1 MKYSRLLILFVFICG
16 FATAKSFKVSD
27 VRVDGLQR
35 ITAGSFFN
43 YLPVRRGDVIDEK
56 DFPLIIRQL
65 YQTAFFDNINL
76 YRDNNVLVVEVEE
89 RPIIGEVNFEGN
101 KDLSDKI
108 LLQGSKSLGLGV
120 GDTFDKTKLKQLER
134 ELLNL
139 YYGRSKFDV
148 IITTA
153 TRPLNN
159 NRLALDVTIQE
170 GISARIKQINIVGN
184 KAFSEKTVLNA
195 IKLSTSKW
203 HSLLTKGDQYSGE
216 KLRGDIDRIEAFYL
230 DRGYLDFKINSTQ
243 VSLTDDKKYVY
254 ITVNI
259 SEGLPYRV
267 YGSTFSGNT
276 LLKQHVLS
284 QSLKYGVGDYYSRQ
298 KVRESQ
304 QLLQEALGDKG
315 YAFANV
321 QVIPKLD
328 RERQEVTLQYHLSP
342 GKKTYVRRVEFRG
355 NYKTNDEVLRREMRQ
370 MEAAVYNHTK
380 LQRSNERLQRLK
392 YITSVKRTQVPV
404 KGKPDQ
410 VDIIYEVVE
419 TPSRNFTAGIG
430 YGSSSGVLFNLG
442 YESAN
447 FLGTGNA
454 FAFDFGQSDTKQSY
468 SLSFTDPYYTL
479 DGISRSFSL
488 YYTKENE
495 EKANIGDW
503 SSDNWGAF
511 VRYGFP
517 VNEAESFRL
526 GAGYRG
532 IKINTGDS
540 VSPEIPAYLAKHG
553 ERYDEFVLDFH
564 WTHDTRD
571 QTIFS
576 NSGAVTRFNAELVTP
591 GSSETYYKLSAR
603 NRTYFRLGEN
613 LLTSVR
619 GDISYGDGYGDTE
632 DVPFFRHYYAGG
644 LTTVRGFKTNTLG
657 PKWSNGDKKG
667 GDLRVTGGA
676 EIIFPWHL
684 GQDAETVRL
693 GAFLDF
699 GNVYNDLDD
708 FDASDFRYSTGLY
721 VLWRSPIGPLNLSY
735 GIPLNEKEGDEL
747 EKFQFTVGVPL

>member
-159 NRLALDVTIQE
+159 NRLALDITIQE

-230 DRGYLDFKINSTQ
+230 DRGYLDFKVNSTQ

-380 LQRSNERLQRLK
+380 LQRSNERLLRLK

-410 VDIIYEVVE
+410 VDIVYEVVE

-495 EKANIGDW
+495 DKANIGDW

-576 NSGAVTRFNAELVTP
+576 NSGAVTRFKAELVTP